1 MPKSAEILPTHTP
14 ALFRQAVLRAAQVLR
29 SVGIA
34 AIPSET
40 VYGLAANAFESEAV
54 ARIYQAK
61 GRPAANPLI
70 VHVATA
76 AMARECAAEWPPMA
90 ERLAGRFWPGPL
102 TLVVPRSPR
111 IPDLVAAGGPT
122 VGLRWP
128 AHPFFQSVIRECG
141 FPLAAPSANP
151 SDQLSPTTA
160 EHVVAGLGD
169 RIPLIVD
176 GGPCVVGIESTV
188 VDVTGSRPRILRPG
202 VISAEQVAEAAGIQ
216 PGVQTDTDEGPLR
229 SPGQLS
235 RHYSPRARL
244 EMWAWN
250 SDSELADRLTAQ
262 GIGKDRLFVLAHSRI
277 PSDPMPAQVSFIPD
291 DPEAF
296 ARALYR
302 YLHECDARGA
312 TLVVVERLP
321 RDSAWDGVRDR
332 LQRAS
337 ASVGGKP

>member
-29 SVGIA
+29 SGGIA

-40 VYGLAANAFESEAV
+40 VYGLAANAFESDAV

-111 IPDLVAAGGPT
+111 IPDLAAAGGPT

-312 TLVVVERLP
+312 TLVVVEHLP
-321 RDSAWDGVRDR
+321 GDSAWDGVRDR

>member
-29 SVGIA
+29 SGGIA

-111 IPDLVAAGGPT
+111 IPDLAAAGGPT

>member
-29 SVGIA
+29 SGGIA

-312 TLVVVERLP
+312 TLVVVEHLP
-321 RDSAWDGVRDR
+321 GDSAWDGVRDR

>member
-1 MPKSAEILPTHTP
+1 MPRSAEILPTHTP

-29 SVGIA
+29 SGGIA

-40 VYGLAANAFESEAV
+40 VYGLAANAFETEAV
-54 ARIYQAK
+54 AQIYRAK

-76 AMARECAAEWPPMA
+76 TMARECASEWPQLA

-102 TLVVPRSPR
+102 TLVVPKSPR

-160 EHVVAGLGD
+160 EHVVAGLGN

-202 VISAEQVAEAAGIQ
+202 IISAEQVAEAAGIQ
-216 PGVQTDTDEGPLR
+216 PGAHADTAGGPLR

-244 EMWAWN
+244 EVWAW
-250 SDSELADRLTAQ
+250 SDDGELADRLTAQ
-262 GIGKDRLFVLAHSRI
+262 GIGKDRLFVLAHSHI

-296 ARALYR
+296 ARALYG

-312 TLVVVERLP
+312 ALVVVERLP
-321 RDSAWDGVRDR
+321 SDPAWDGVRDR

-337 ASVGGKP
+337 ATVDDKS

>member
-29 SVGIA
+29 SGGIA

-111 IPDLVAAGGPT
+111 IPDLAAAGGPT

-312 TLVVVERLP
+312 TLVVVEHLP
-321 RDSAWDGVRDR
+321 GDSAWDGVRDR

>member
-29 SVGIA
+29 SGGIA

-202 VISAEQVAEAAGIQ
+202 VISAEQVAEAAGVQ
-216 PGVQTDTDEGPLR
+216 PGVQTDADEGPLR

-250 SDSELADRLTAQ
+250 SDRELADRLTAQ

-312 TLVVVERLP
+312 TLVVVEHLP
-321 RDSAWDGVRDR
+321 GDSAWDGVRDR